1 MIVQAE
7 GDSDV
12 MIDMAC
18 KQVVMKFRGPRIS
31 KAYVYVMCDKS
42 KKIDYVKKNKTMNVL
57 KELC

>member
-18 KQVVMKFRGPRIS
+18 KASGDEIS
-31 KAYVYVMCDKS
+31 WTKNIQGLHVCDVWQKQ
-42 KKIDYVKKNKTMNVL
+42 KNRL
-57 KELC
+57 CKEK

>member
-12 MIDMAC
+12 MIDMAAC

-42 KKIDYVKKNKTMNVL
+42 KKNRL
-57 KELC
+57 CKEK